1 MKACLPW
8 LTVHVILF
16 LASATCLIIPLS
28 ILNLWA
34 HLLNLKTE
42 KAGPPKLHY
51 YPGNSAARSYVVGYV
66 PIGIV
71 VIVKW

>member
-1 MKACLPW
+1 MKTCLPW

-42 KAGPPKLHY
+42 KALQSCIII
-51 YPGNSAARSYVVGYV
+51 GNSAARSYVVGYV